1 MRRLRQNANMR
12 NLWRENQLNANDLI
26 SPIFIIGGSQSIPI
40 KTMPNISR
48 VCLGELGKLAER
60 AEKLGIQALA
70 LFPVVDRQAKTLE
83 AQEAWHKQNLVAQA
97 LQILKKFN
105 LLVFC
110 DVALDPYTSHGHDG
124 IIAYDRNG
132 KACIDNE
139 LTLKA
144 LAKQALALAESGADV
159 IAPSDMMDGRI
170 AYLREVLDAQGFD
183 QIAIAAYAAK
193 FASSLYSPFRDA
205 LNVPRSAKDREPREA
220 DAKDSEEGEADAK
233 NREKNSAPLHK
244 KSYQIDYANSDEAMW
259 EIALDV
265 GEGADMLIVKPAVPY
280 LDIVLKAKQNFA
292 MPIICYHVSGEY
304 AAIASA
310 AKDGC
315 INEKDV
321 VLEQLTACKRAGA
334 SAIISYYAPKVAEWL
349 KQ

>member
-26 SPIFIIGGSQSIPI
+26 APIFIVAGSQSIPI
-40 KTMPNISR
+40 KSMPNVSR
-48 VCLGELGKLAER
+48 ICLADLEKVAEV

-70 LFPVVDRQAKTLE
+70 LFPVIDRQAKTLE
-83 AQEAWHKQNLVAQA
+83 AQEAWRRENLVAQA
-97 LQILKKFN
+97 LQILKKFD

-124 IIAYDRNG
+124 IIAYDRHG

-170 AYLREVLDAQGFD
+170 GYLRDMLDAQGFT
-183 QIAIAAYAAK
+183 QVAIASYAAK
-193 FASSLYSPFRDA
+193 FASNLYSPFRDA
-205 LNVPRSAKDREPREA
+205 LNLPRKLKEPENA
-220 DAKDSEEGEADAK
+220 AAAT
-233 NREKNSAPLHK
+233 APRHK
-244 KSYQIDYANSDEAMW
+244 KSYQIDYANSDEALW

-265 GEGADMLIVKPAVPY
+265 GEGADILIVKPAVPY
-280 LDIVLKAKQNFA
+280 LDIVLKAKQKFA

-310 AKDGC
+310 AKNGC
-315 INEKDV
+315 FNEKEV

-349 KQ
+349 AQK